1 MSSESKEVR
10 DLLVVLRDQVGK
22 CTEVLRAQHVGNAL
36 YGLQNM
42 SSETRRYE
50 ICWLC

>member
-22 CTEVLRAQHVGNAL
+22 CTEPLGSSMRNAL

-42 SSETRRYE
+42 K
-50 ICWLC
+50 